1 MGGWGGVL
9 SFDREREGRAT
20 DLLLWNE
27 MVCLWN
33 NWPAFWLSCRTMN
46 DVGRFAVL
54 YDMRWSLRSKWP
66 RLMPEVDD
74 QEANRRHVNGGKVA
88 GYKCLK
94 MNVRIRSGFI
104 HPQSWLSLASDSIRT
119 ILGCNDFVFMVRLRW
134 RWCWLAESKF
144 LLVVLNRNLLGE
156 CCCYFLVGRN
166 FCRLVCTVKYCTLNC
181 NCYRHRIEYEDRK
194 SDQTRGQFVAGAD
207 L

>member
-1 MGGWGGVL
+1 MRRSSQFRQRKRGKSDGFITMKRNGVL
-9 SFDREREGRAT
+9 MKQLASFLVKLQDYEWCRSVCCPLRYAMVAPFQMTQINARGRRPGGESSACQ
-20 DLLLWNE
+20 WRKGGRIEMSENE
-27 MVCLWN
+27 
-33 NWPAFWLSCRTMN
+33 F
-46 DVGRFAVL
+46 
-54 YDMRWSLRSKWP
+54 
-66 RLMPEVDD
+66 
-74 QEANRRHVNGGKVA
+74 
-88 GYKCLK
+88 
-94 MNVRIRSGFI
+94 RIRSGFI

-166 FCRLVCTVKYCTLNC
+166 FCRLVCIVKYCTLNC